1 MLTKLKENEL
11 VYFIYQVGNT
21 IYDLNTS
28 NSDVDY
34 IVIVDDKFK
43 DDKIVF
49 NPNHPHQLGN
59 IKIDN
64 LDFTF
69 IKISEWFRNIEQ
81 CDINC

>member
-28 NSDVDY
+28 NSDADY

-49 NPNHPHQLGN
+49 NPNHPDQLGN